1 MSVSKESAADAAPAE
16 HQGEGG
22 LDPETARKL
31 DALLDKLDHAVG
43 RLAEARPFAK
53 GQRSA
58 GVLDLARRAM
68 AIPGGVEAVY
78 SRIERLEQAGIFH
91 DTDWARPEILHA
103 AIAARTLKLADP
115 ATATLEALSQL
126 RMAAISRGAY
136 LHPSLSAEQASNF
149 LAQTVGLNLDLL
161 MSGPNEAQRMRP
173 GNIAAVL
180 TNLFT
185 FIVGQVD
192 SDEIVDQ
199 LIAEIWRLLAQ
210 RPIVVDEIKAMILQ
224 IGLWRAQE
232 EGGARGGGR
241 DHSGW
246 GADRLVSAVFAPTAG
261 CKEDPGLEAYAER
274 LDGMDDSALAQEA
287 AGFARSMHDT
297 GLVSAYHAV
306 FLRAA
311 LERSPTDY
319 IPAALGLSATGADA
333 YRCYRDLV
341 RALVDRAIHAETA
354 QAVYGLALMLERGVL
369 YQPSVAPGL
378 WRQLGLKVAA
388 APAERMRQRYG
399 TARAPEE
406 WLLAGVLSMLGLPL
420 GVGQGNNPTCQ
431 AARALSMWAYSD
443 PDYLLQIV
451 AWAARD
457 DDLTIGF
464 EGQPI
469 SSAESGAGLALT
481 PPGDVDP
488 VSIVT
493 VPHLDRVYAEM
504 GRRCADRG
512 DDAHRWVNPEMH
524 GWWVGRGCD
533 LAVDV
538 STGLLE
544 KYDDFVRRFY
554 AVYHPLYNGGQPVI
568 HPQPAGVAVTDAAA
582 RYVGWHA
589 IAIYRVAL
597 DQTGEMRVYFYNPN
611 NDSGQDWGDGVVV
624 STEGKGERF
633 GESSLPIADFAARLY
648 LFHYD
653 PLEVGQ
659 AERVP
664 VEEVAEIEAAARRS
678 WAADR

>member
-1 MSVSKESAADAAPAE
+1 MDQPPTADGPAGAPAE
-16 HQGEGG
+16 TEA
-22 LDPETARKL
+22 ARKL
-31 DALLDKLDHAVG
+31 DALLDKLDHAVA

-53 GQRSA
+53 SQRSA
-58 GVLDLARRAM
+58 AVLDLARRAM
-68 AIPGGVEAVY
+68 ALSGGVEALY
-78 SRIERLEQAGIFH
+78 QRIERLEEAGIFH
-91 DTDWARPEILHA
+91 DTDWAQAEILNA
-103 AIAARTLKLADP
+103 AIAARTLTMSDP
-115 ATATLEALSQL
+115 PTATLEALSQL

-136 LHPSLSAEQASNF
+136 LHPALSAEQASNF
-149 LAQTVGLNLDLL
+149 LAQAVGLNLDLL
-161 MSGPNEAQRMRP
+161 MSGPNEAQRARA
-173 GNIAAVL
+173 GNMGAVL
-180 TNLFT
+180 SHLLP
-185 FIVGQVD
+185 FIAGKLE
-192 SDEIVDQ
+192 SGEIIEQ

-224 IGLWRAQE
+224 IGLWRAQDD
-232 EGGARGGGR
+232 GGGR
-241 DHSGW
+241 GARDATGW
-246 GADRLVSAVFAPTAG
+246 GADRLVSAVFAPTSG
-261 CKEDPGLEAYAER
+261 CREDPGLDVYAKR
-274 LDGMDDSALAQEA
+274 LSAMDETAFGQEA
-287 AGFARSMHDT
+287 TGFARSMHDT
-297 GLVSAYHAV
+297 GLVSAYHAA

-311 LERSPTDY
+311 LDRGPTDFV
-319 IPAALGLSATGADA
+319 PAALGLSPTGADA

-341 RALVDRAIHAETA
+341 RALIDRAIHAETP

-369 YQPSVAPGL
+369 YQPSVGPAL
-378 WRQLGLKVAA
+378 WRQLGLKLAA
-388 APAERMRQRYG
+388 APAERLRQRYG
-399 TARAPEE
+399 AALAPED
-406 WLLAGVLSMLGLPL
+406 WLLAGVLCTLGLPL
-420 GVGQGNNPTCQ
+420 GIGQGANPTCQ

-443 PDYLLQIV
+443 PDYLLQVV

-457 DDLTIGF
+457 DDVTLAF
-464 EGQPI
+464 EGQPV
-469 SSAESGAGLALT
+469 SSAEAGAGLALT

-493 VPHLDRVYAEM
+493 VPHLDRIYAEM
-504 GRRCADRG
+504 GRRCLDRG

-533 LAVDV
+533 IAVNIA
-538 STGLLE
+538 TGQLE
-544 KYDDFVRRFY
+544 RYDDFIRRFY
-554 AVYHPLYNGGQPVI
+554 GVYHPLYNGGQPVI

-589 IAIYRVAL
+589 IAIYRVTL

-633 GESSLPIADFAARLY
+633 GECSLPIADFAARLY

-653 PLEVGQ
+653 PLEVGR

-664 VEEVAEIEAAARRS
+664 AEEVAEIEAAARRS